1 MGRNGNG
8 KKPRWGTL
16 DPKLLD
22 PSGGQVDQPAVLPGY
37 EGVPFR
43 GPIPNVKESDPFYR
57 QPQIGSK
64 VHIEILDLSNDE
76 HLERYSKVSQMVAN
90 GFAKMSQERIEYD
103 PDKKNWRVF
112 VRWLEMYAYDPTKGN
127 NYGRN
132 R

>member
-8 KKPRWGTL
+8 KKEQWGSIH
-16 DPKLLD
+16 PQLLD
-22 PSGGQVDQPAVLPGY
+22 PTGGQMDAKPVLPGY

-43 GPIPNVKESDPFYR
+43 GPIPNLKDTDPYHK
-57 QPQIGSK
+57 QPQVSAK
-64 VHIEILDLSNDE
+64 VHIEILDLTKPD
-76 HLERYSKVSQMVAN
+76 HLERYEKVSQMVAN

-112 VRWLEMYAYDPTKGN
+112 VRWLELFAYDPSKGHN
-127 NYGRN
+127 HGRT